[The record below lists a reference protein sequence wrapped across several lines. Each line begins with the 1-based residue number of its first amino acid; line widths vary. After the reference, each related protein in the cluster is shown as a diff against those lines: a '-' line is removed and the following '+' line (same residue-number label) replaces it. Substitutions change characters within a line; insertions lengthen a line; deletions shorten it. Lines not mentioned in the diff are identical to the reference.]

1 MSNISSQGK
10 FIEQAEAIVLDN
22 ISNEQFGV
30 SELADLMNMSR
41 SNLLR
46 KIKKQTERSAS
57 QFIREVRLK
66 KGLELLKQTELTV
79 SEISYQVGFGTNSYF
94 IKCFR
99 EYYGYS
105 PGEVRKGA
113 FEEVV
118 TEDNIINKDKRP
130 TQKNIFK
137 RYRIQFIAAISFI
150 IVLSVFLI
158 LNKSQSVS
166 NIDHMDV
173 KKSIAVLPFKNMSSD
188 STNLYFVNGLMES
201 SLNNLQKIE
210 DLRVISRTSVEKYRN
225 TNKTIPEI
233 AEELNV
239 NYLVEG
245 SGQRIGD
252 EVLLNIQL
260 IDASNDRPIWAE
272 QYKHKMVDIFSLQNA
287 VAKKIASAIKA
298 KVTPSELQQ
307 INKQPTENLEAYDV
321 YLKALVPF
329 QTETK
334 EGLDKA
340 IPLFEKAISLD
351 PKFALAYSKL
361 AISYYYLDIY
371 QTQKQYTDIINNYA
385 DKALLYDSKSA
396 ESLIAKALY
405 YININD
411 FRLAIPHLEKALEYN
426 PNSSSVV
433 QILADLYSRAI
444 PDTGKYLKYALMG
457 LQLDIE
463 ANDSIT
469 KSYMYL
475 ALSNAFVQNGF
486 TDKALEYIDLSLDYN
501 PENYYAP
508 YLKVFIQ
515 YAQHQNMNKTTNLL
529 VKEFKKDTTRLD
541 IMQEVA
547 KFYYF
552 QQKYDS
558 AYYYYEKFVKNKKEK
573 GLNIYPQ
580 ENLKIG
586 IVYEKMGLDKQ
597 AADFYSA
604 FTEYCE
610 NDQSIYQP
618 ASLATKYVHEKKYDL
633 AIEQLNIFATKNNYQ
648 YWILL
653 FLDKDPL
660 MEPLKT
666 HPEFDVV
673 IQKIKNRFWEN
684 QSELKASLEDKGLI

>member
-1 MSNISSQGK
+1 
-10 FIEQAEAIVLDN
+10 
-22 ISNEQFGV
+22 
-30 SELADLMNMSR
+30 
-41 SNLLR
+41 
-46 KIKKQTERSAS
+46 
-57 QFIREVRLK
+57 
-66 KGLELLKQTELTV
+66 
-79 SEISYQVGFGTNSYF
+79 
-94 IKCFR
+94 
-99 EYYGYS
+99 
-105 PGEVRKGA
+105 
-113 FEEVV
+113 
-118 TEDNIINKDKRP
+118 
-130 TQKNIFK
+130 
-137 RYRIQFIAAISFI
+137 
-150 IVLSVFLI
+150 
-158 LNKSQSVS
+158 
-166 NIDHMDV
+166 
-173 KKSIAVLPFKNMSSD
+173 
-188 STNLYFVNGLMES
+188 
-201 SLNNLQKIE
+201 
-210 DLRVISRTSVEKYRN
+210 
-225 TNKTIPEI
+225 
-233 AEELNV
+233 
-239 NYLVEG
+239 
-245 SGQRIGD
+245 
-252 EVLLNIQL
+252 
-260 IDASNDRPIWAE
+260 
-272 QYKHKMVDIFSLQNA
+272 
-287 VAKKIASAIKA
+287 
-298 KVTPSELQQ
+298 
-307 INKQPTENLEAYDV
+307 
-321 YLKALVPF
+321 
-329 QTETK
+329 
-334 EGLDKA
+334 
-340 IPLFEKAISLD
+340 
-351 PKFALAYSKL
+351 
-361 AISYYYLDIY
+361 
-371 QTQKQYTDIINNYA
+371 
-385 DKALLYDSKSA
+385 
-396 ESLIAKALY
+396 
-405 YININD
+405 
-411 FRLAIPHLEKALEYN
+411 LAIPHLEKALEYN

-597 AADFYSA
+597 AAVFFSA
-604 FTEYCE
+604 FTEYCK